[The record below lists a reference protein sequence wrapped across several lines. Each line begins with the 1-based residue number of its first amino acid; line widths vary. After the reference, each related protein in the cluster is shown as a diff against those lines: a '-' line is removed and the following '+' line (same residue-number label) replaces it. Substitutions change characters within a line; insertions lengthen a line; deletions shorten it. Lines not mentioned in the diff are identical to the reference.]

1 MSRFLFPFFV
11 ARRLSGSKAESFST
25 TDKMVRFAVVGIA
38 LCVAVML
45 LTIFIGSGF
54 NHEVKKRL
62 SFLTGDIKLST
73 FSSSTEEQPTFF
85 HLTAEMEKSLLRI
98 PSVEKVRRVVQLAGL
113 IKTDSAF
120 RGVVALGFD
129 SITIAALERT
139 LLHTSPAPETRS
151 FSAPQAIL
159 SSPVAEEL
167 QLEVKD
173 RFPFYSLGERPSLR
187 VLTLKGKSDIPEV
200 NGGILILPINY
211 LQKQARLAEDEV
223 SYVEIFL
230 KSGLNPEEEADKLA
244 RILSETS
251 FSEGQHL
258 ALNTARELMPALFD
272 WVDMLDANTFLLLS
286 IMAIVA
292 GFTAITGILVLML
305 GRTRMI
311 GVLKALGT
319 SGALLHQLF
328 LLLGGNIALR
338 GLFWGNLI
346 AFVVAMLQK
355 GFKILTLDPSI
366 YYISYVPIDFTWKG
380 WILVNLVA
388 LAVILIMLI
397 LPTRIVSRIKVADT
411 LRFS

>member
-1 MSRFLFPFFV
+1 
-11 ARRLSGSKAESFST
+11 
-25 TDKMVRFAVVGIA
+25 MVRFAVVGIA

-85 HLTAEMEKSLLRI
+85 HLTAEMENSLLRI

-187 VLTLKGKSDIPEV
+187 
-200 NGGILILPINY
+200 
-211 LQKQARLAEDEV
+211 AV
-223 SYVEIFL
+223 SYTHL
-230 KSGLNPEEEADKLA
+230 RAH
-244 RILSETS
+244 ET
-251 FSEGQHL
+251 
-258 ALNTARELMPALFD
+258 
-272 WVDMLDANTFLLLS
+272 
-286 IMAIVA
+286 
-292 GFTAITGILVLML
+292 
-305 GRTRMI
+305 
-311 GVLKALGT
+311 
-319 SGALLHQLF
+319 
-328 LLLGGNIALR
+328 
-338 GLFWGNLI
+338 
-346 AFVVAMLQK
+346 
-355 GFKILTLDPSI
+355 
-366 YYISYVPIDFTWKG
+366 
-380 WILVNLVA
+380 
-388 LAVILIMLI
+388 
-397 LPTRIVSRIKVADT
+397 
-411 LRFS
+411 